1 MALPDALPHGVPG
14 RAHVAAHTCP
24 GNESTSPHRRA
35 WCAAARMRMV
45 QAALRQ
51 RVGDAEAQ
59 ALAEDQ
65 YEARLVDQAM
75 QLFDR
80 ATDTLYK

>member
-1 MALPDALPHGVPG
+1 
-14 RAHVAAHTCP
+14 
-24 GNESTSPHRRA
+24 
-35 WCAAARMRMV
+35 MRMV